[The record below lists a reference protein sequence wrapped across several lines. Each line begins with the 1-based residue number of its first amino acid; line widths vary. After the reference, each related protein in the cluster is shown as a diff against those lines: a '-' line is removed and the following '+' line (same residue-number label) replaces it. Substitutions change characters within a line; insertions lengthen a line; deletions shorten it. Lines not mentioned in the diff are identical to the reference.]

1 MALPRGGV
9 GGGIV
14 PAGGLDFAKAF
25 ATALGRPLL
34 RVVVVTVLP
43 HSACIIFCHFFVL
56 IQKWSDFCLF
66 MRMIGIEE
74 VGAVLIVAGASI
86 IRRDSPPL
94 LNAEN

>member
-1 MALPRGGV
+1 
-9 GGGIV
+9 
-14 PAGGLDFAKAF
+14 
-25 ATALGRPLL
+25 
-34 RVVVVTVLP
+34 
-43 HSACIIFCHFFVL
+43 
-56 IQKWSDFCLF
+56 